1 MAGRLPGDSYGRQ
14 PDWGNPTVRDD
25 TGGLGK
31 HGYGGIVHPPRNRK
45 SGTGNPPP
53 KVRAP
58 EFYPDYDEGR
68 ANHIGPEPCGG
79 LREEADEKSVGA
91 RVGGVSRR
99 ESCLSRAPTL
109 VGGWKATSRST
120 PSRVLLGLCA
130 V

>member
-1 MAGRLPGDSYGRQ
+1 MGDNAHAYNAPLRQ
-14 PDWGNPTVRDD
+14 NAQICQE
-25 TGGLGK
+25 TGKEQEVQVL
-31 HGYGGIVHPPRNRK
+31 
-45 SGTGNPPP
+45 
-53 KVRAP
+53 
-58 EFYPDYDEGR
+58 YDEGL

>member
-1 MAGRLPGDSYGRQ
+1 VQVL
-14 PDWGNPTVRDD
+14 
-25 TGGLGK
+25 
-31 HGYGGIVHPPRNRK
+31 
-45 SGTGNPPP
+45 
-53 KVRAP
+53 
-58 EFYPDYDEGR
+58 YDEGL

-99 ESCLSRAPTL
+99 ESCSSRAPTL

-120 PSRVLLGLCA
+120 LPRVRLELCA

>member
-1 MAGRLPGDSYGRQ
+1 VQQNAQ
-14 PDWGNPTVRDD
+14 ICQE
-25 TGGLGK
+25 TGKEQEVQVL
-31 HGYGGIVHPPRNRK
+31 
-45 SGTGNPPP
+45 
-53 KVRAP
+53 
-58 EFYPDYDEGR
+58 YDEGL

-91 RVGGVSRR
+91 RVGGVLRR

-120 PSRVLLGLCA
+120 ESRVLLGLCA